1 MLQKIWKFSFVALFA
16 ASLLT
21 ALHPDIRAQVRGTLL
36 NDYRMVVSSAN
47 GDLLSD
53 GTPFNIIKIKTRDDI
68 FLEVYRSSQEGKL
81 ELVEKIQMP
90 QQRDGY
96 FSFNGEATNLAVDD
110 IDGDGRPEILVPS
123 FDRDLVGHLNVFR
136 FDPTAK
142 NFQKVLL

>member
-21 ALHPDIRAQVRGTLL
+21 VLHPDVRAQVRGTFL
-36 NDYRMVVSSAN
+36 NDYRTIVSSAQ
-47 GDLLSD
+47 GDLLND
-53 GTPFNIIKIKTRDDI
+53 GTPFKVIKVKTRDELV
-68 FLEVYRSSQEGKL
+68 LEVYKGSVDGSY
-81 ELVEKIQMP
+81 ELIEKIQMP
-90 QQRDGY
+90 DQRDGY
-96 FSFNGEATNLAVDD
+96 FSFNGQASNLAVDD
-110 IDGDGRPEILVPS
+110 IDGDGHPEILVPS

>member
-21 ALHPDIRAQVRGTLL
+21 VLHPDVRAQVRGTFL
-36 NDYRMVVSSAN
+36 NDYRMIVSSAQ
-47 GDLLSD
+47 GDLLND
-53 GTPFNIIKIKTRDDI
+53 GTPFKVIKVKTRDELV
-68 FLEVYRSSQEGKL
+68 LEVYKGSVDGSY
-81 ELVEKIQMP
+81 ELIEKIQMP
-90 QQRDGY
+90 DQRDGY
-96 FSFNGEATNLAVDD
+96 FSFNGQASNLAVDD
-110 IDGDGRPEILVPS
+110 IDGDGHPEILVPS

>member
-21 ALHPDIRAQVRGTLL
+21 ALHPEVRSQVRNSVLA
-36 NDYRMVVSSAN
+36 DYRMVVSTTT
-47 GDLLSD
+47 GDLSSD
-53 GTPFNIIKIKTRDDI
+53 GTPFSIVKIKTRNDL
-68 FLEVYRSSQEGKL
+68 FLEVYRGSHEGKY
-81 ELVEKIQMP
+81 ELVEKIHMP
-90 QQRDGY
+90 EQRDGY
-96 FSFNGEATNLAVDD
+96 FSFNGEATNLAVSD

-136 FDPTAK
+136 FDPNAK

>member
-1 MLQKIWKFSFVALFA
+1 MLQKLWKFSFVALFA

-21 ALHPDIRAQVRGTLL
+21 ALHPEVRAQVRGTLL
-36 NDYRMVVSSAN
+36 SDYRTVVSSVK

-53 GTPFNIIKIKTRDDI
+53 GTAFNIIKVKTRQDI
-68 FLEVYRSSQEGKL
+68 FLEIYRGSQEGKY
-81 ELVEKIQMP
+81 ELVEKIHMP
-90 QQRDGY
+90 QQRDGF

-136 FDPTAK
+136 FDPTA
-142 NFQKVLL
+142 NTFQKVLL

>member
-1 MLQKIWKFSFVALFA
+1 MLHKIWKFSFVALFA

-21 ALHPDIRAQVRGTLL
+21 ALHPDVRAQVRGSLL
-36 NDYRMVVSSAN
+36 GDYRMVVSSAH
-47 GDLLSD
+47 GDLSSD
-53 GTPFNIIKIKTRDDI
+53 GTSFNIIKVKTREDLV
-68 FLEVYRSSQEGKL
+68 LEVYKGSSEGKY

-96 FSFNGEATNLAVDD
+96 FSFNGQATNLAVDD

>member
-21 ALHPDIRAQVRGTLL
+21 ALHPDVRAQVRGSLL
-36 NDYRMVVSSAN
+36 RDYRTVVSSAK
-47 GDLLSD
+47 GDLTND
-53 GTPFNIIKIKTRDDI
+53 GTSYNIIKVKTRDDLI
-68 FLEVYRSSQEGKL
+68 LEVYKGSNEGKL

-90 QQRDGY
+90 NQRDGY
-96 FSFNGEATNLAVDD
+96 FSFNGQATNLAVDD